1 MIKACRMIR
10 ARIIWARI
18 IWARMITARMIT
30 ARMITA
36 RMITA
41 RMITGHG
48 MINGTS
54 SLLKRGPQGSS
65 TAMNALKKLVAKLDR
80 LQQNRPWLAFPVAVW
95 KKFGDDQAGNL
106 AALIAYY
113 GFASLFPLLLV
124 FVTVLNIVL
133 ANNEKLRN
141 DVLNSAFSHFPVIGD
156 QLQTNATNHQL
167 HGSAPALI
175 IGIILTF
182 LGARGVAAAAQN
194 ALNTVWGVP
203 MSRRAGFPW
212 SLLKQLGMILAV
224 GIGLLVTTLLSGL
237 AGASASVLGGTAAQ
251 IGTVAVSLVLNM
263 GVFWLGFRLAVERE
277 IKARQMLPSAV
288 LSAIV
293 WQILQLLGTYLV
305 THTISQSSA
314 TYGVFAVVLGL
325 LAWLYLQAQLTLYAV
340 EANVVSALRLWP
352 RSLAPPPLT
361 AEDRRA
367 YGMYAQ
373 IQARRPE
380 QEVESY
386 ITEEPDG
393 APKDGGPEDSTPEE
407 SAPKDSTAKDSLPE
421 GSTANGGTSTGRAP
435 AP

>member
-1 MIKACRMIR
+1 
-10 ARIIWARI
+10 
-18 IWARMITARMIT
+18 
-30 ARMITA
+30 
-36 RMITA
+36 
-41 RMITGHG
+41 
-48 MINGTS
+48 
-54 SLLKRGPQGSS
+54 
-65 TAMNALKKLVAKLDR
+65 MNALKKLIAKLDR
-80 LQQNRPWLAFPVAVW
+80 LQQSQPWLAFPVAVW

-133 ANNEKLRN
+133 AHDTSLRVH
-141 DVLNSAFSHFPVIGD
+141 VLNSAFSHFPVIGE
-156 QLQTNATNHQL
+156 QLKTNASNHTL

-175 IGIILTF
+175 IGLILTF
-182 LGARGVAAAAQN
+182 FGARGVAAAAQN

-203 MSRRAGFPW
+203 LSRRAGFPW
-212 SLLKQLGMILAV
+212 SLLKQLGLIVGV
-224 GIGLLVTTLLSGL
+224 GIGLLATTLLSGL
-237 AGASASVLGGTAAQ
+237 AGASASSLGGTAAQ
-251 IGTVAVSLVLNM
+251 IGTVAVSLVLNV
-263 GVFWLGFRLAVERE
+263 GVFWLGFRLAVQPE

-305 THTISQSSA
+305 THTISKSSS

-340 EANVVSALRLWP
+340 EANVVSVLRLWP

-367 YGMYAQ
+367 YAMYAQ
-373 IQARRPE
+373 IQERRPE
-380 QEVESY
+380 QEVESR
-386 ITEEPDG
+386 ITEEPDSTPRDSTPKDS
-393 APKDGGPEDSTPEE
+393 APKDGTSKDGAPNDTTPN
-407 SAPKDSTAKDSLPE
+407 
-421 GSTANGGTSTGRAP
+421 GSTSTGRAP

>member
-1 MIKACRMIR
+1 
-10 ARIIWARI
+10 
-18 IWARMITARMIT
+18 
-30 ARMITA
+30 
-36 RMITA
+36 
-41 RMITGHG
+41 
-48 MINGTS
+48 
-54 SLLKRGPQGSS
+54 
-65 TAMNALKKLVAKLDR
+65 MNALKKLIAKLDR
-80 LQQNRPWLAFPVAVW
+80 LQQSQPWLAFPVAVW

-133 ANNEKLRN
+133 AHDPALREH
-141 DVLNSAFSHFPVIGD
+141 VLNSAFSHFPVIGP
-156 QLQTNATNHQL
+156 QLKTNASEHTL

-175 IGIILTF
+175 IGLILTF

-212 SLLKQLGMILAV
+212 SLLRQIGLILAV
-224 GIGLLVTTLLSGL
+224 GLGLLATTLLSGL
-237 AGASASVLGGTAAQ
+237 AGASASFLGGTAAQ
-251 IGTVAVSLVLNM
+251 IGTVAVSLLLNI
-263 GVFWLGFRLAVERE
+263 GVFWLGFRLAVQSE

-305 THTISQSSA
+305 SHQVSQSSSV
-314 TYGVFAVVLGL
+314 YGVFAVVIGL
-325 LAWLYLQAQLTLYAV
+325 LAWLYLQAQFTLYAV
-340 EANVVSALRLWP
+340 EANVVGVLRLWP

-367 YGMYAQ
+367 YTMYAR
-373 IQARRPE
+373 IQERRPE
-380 QEVESY
+380 QEVESR

-393 APKDGGPEDSTPEE
+393 AAKDG
-407 SAPKDSTAKDSLPE
+407 ALKDSTSKDTTSK
-421 GSTANGGTSTGRAP
+421 GSTPNDTSTGRAP